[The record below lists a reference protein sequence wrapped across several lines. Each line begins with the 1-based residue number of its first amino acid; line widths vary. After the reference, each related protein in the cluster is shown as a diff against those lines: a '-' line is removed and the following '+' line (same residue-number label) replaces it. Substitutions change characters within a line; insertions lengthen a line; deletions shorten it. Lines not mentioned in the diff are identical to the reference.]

1 MATHIEKDA
10 LSGVETTG
18 HEWDGLKELNNP
30 LPKWW
35 LYIFY
40 ACIAWALVYYIFYP
54 AWPYGSSYTKGIL
67 HWSMREEIVEKLAEA
82 KASQAKYLTKISAL
96 SVDEIQKDKDLL
108 NFAMAGGRT
117 MFNENC
123 SACHGAGGQG
133 AKGFPNLADDVWL
146 WDGTTAGIY
155 KTISGGVRQG
165 DVADT
170 RGTAGAL
177 GMPSFGKDGTL
188 TKDQIDQ
195 VTEYVLSLNNRA
207 SDAAKA
213 VLGKKV
219 FEEDGGCTACHGPN
233 AEGAVAAGMGD
244 SIGAPPLKTANWL
257 YGGDKA
263 TLVATVTNG
272 RGGQM
277 PAWSK
282 RLEDTT
288 IKQLAIY
295 VHNLGGGK

>member
-1 MATHIEKDA
+1 MASNIEKDA

-40 ACIAWALVYYIFYP
+40 VCIAWSLAYYVFYP
-54 AWPYGSSYTKGIL
+54 AWPTGTSYTKGIL
-67 HWSMREEIVEKLAEA
+67 NWSMREEIVEKLAEA
-82 KASQAKYLTKISAL
+82 KASQAKYVDKIAKL

-133 AKGFPNLADDVWL
+133 AKGFPTLADDIWL
-146 WDGTTAGIY
+146 WGGTTAEIY
-155 KTISGGVRQG
+155 KTISGGVRQTT
-165 DVADT
+165 VADT
-170 RGTAGAL
+170 RGTPGVL
-177 GMPSFGKDGTL
+177 GMTAFGKDQIL
-188 TKDQIDQ
+188 DKAQIDQ

-207 SDAAKA
+207 TDSAKA
-213 VLGKKV
+213 LVGKTV
-219 FEEDGGCTACHGPN
+219 FEENCTACHGPN
-233 AEGAVAAGMGD
+233 AEGSVAAGLDG
-244 SIGAPPLKTANWL
+244 IGAPPLKTANWL

-272 RGGQM
+272 RAGEM
-277 PAWSK
+277 PAWST

-288 IKQLAIY
+288 VKQLAIY